1 MTPRG
6 YHPWVLTSAPA
17 PVTSPAPAGPAA
29 SHPVGARWAPVILL
43 AATLLTYHKIAF
55 GPGVPGGYDT
65 QTYFFAYRLAVANAL
80 RAGAFPLWDS
90 HIFLGA
96 PLFANVQA
104 AVLYPPNV
112 IYLFWSTPQA
122 IAASL
127 LLHVWWACWGMAI
140 LCRRTFG
147 VSWVAAVVGG
157 AMFGLGGF
165 MSAQAGHVNQVD
177 TAAWL
182 PWLLLCLDLAWQ
194 RRSGAFAALA
204 ALVLAVQFLAGH
216 TQESYFILCVVLAW
230 GIWRTAQQR
239 RSRSALVA
247 IGISGVIAL
256 AGGGALA
263 GVQLLPTLELTGQSI
278 RRSGLTIFEASS
290 FSLRPDQLLI
300 ELLPGFARQPDSSE
314 HVAYVGVIGLL
325 LALIGVVAARR
336 RPGLPLLAI
345 LVVLPLALA
354 FGQYD
359 PLWKLAFHVVP
370 GFSSFRVPARWL
382 YVTTFGLAA
391 LGSIG
396 MDLLW
401 HHRATYQPR
410 VIRAAALAVALFG
423 LGGASLIAL
432 GRLTPPVPVE
442 PLLITAGFLA
452 ALVLTTTTAQLPSA
466 ARGASPI
473 GSLPN
478 ELPSPSSPNQGDR
491 RSRQSHQPRP
501 PSPPRRGGQGVR
513 FILPAG
519 AILELVVAASWLD
532 LNAPIPPQ
540 VYSNERQSVTYL
552 QGHRGDGRLLSIAE
566 DTYNPGDA
574 ATLERLATAETGPG
588 SAYRTLVATKFADIL
603 TPNLSLAYNL
613 DSVDGYD
620 GGILP
625 LANYVALKQLILPSC
640 AICANP
646 DAILR
651 EELAAPPP
659 TRWLQLLGVGDV
671 INDRIHDFNNAG
683 TAYDL
688 TNTLRVPPGGSV
700 NVGRFA
706 PAPATAVG
714 IVGDITGADPPTGTP
729 VARVSLTDT
738 TGRTTDAILIAGVN
752 IAPLLGHPTVQPNTA
767 LRQPPDGHAY
777 LATVALPERPWPATI
792 HVTSLLPTGEVEIR
806 AISLRDALTQSDSTV
821 TLSASGA
828 LTRVFSGD
836 VNIYHV
842 AGAAS
847 PAFLALRTQTAA
859 DDTQAATV
867 LRNPRFPLLQRAVLS
882 YPDIGPHLSLFTRA
896 LRRLDGILQ
905 GDPRLL
911 PAPPV
916 ATARHADAGIVRQG
930 NRLQADVTSDGTAY
944 LVLKQAW
951 YPGWRASVDGRRVPI
966 YRADLALQAVA
977 VPPGRHT
984 VVVDYQPATPLVG
997 AAVSLAGLVFLLTVA
1012 LLARRTF
1019 WRDGA
1024 GTSRG

>member
-1 MTPRG
+1 M
-6 YHPWVLTSAPA
+6 
-17 PVTSPAPAGPAA
+17 
-29 SHPVGARWAPVILL
+29 ILL

-65 QTYFFAYRLAVANAL
+65 QTYFFAYRQAVAASL
-80 RAGAFPLWDS
+80 RAGVFPLWDS

-112 IYLFWSTPQA
+112 MYLFWSTPQA

-127 LLHVWWACWGMAI
+127 VLHVWWACWGMAI
-140 LCRRTFG
+140 LCRHTFG

-157 AMFGLGGF
+157 AMFGLSGF

-182 PWLLLCLDLAWQ
+182 PWLLLCLDVAWQ
-194 RRSGAFAALA
+194 RRSGAGAALA

-230 GIWRTAQQR
+230 GIWRAVQQR
-239 RSRSALVA
+239 GWRSPLFA
-247 IGISGVIAL
+247 IGITGAIAL
-256 AGGGALA
+256 VGGGALA
-263 GVQLLPTLELTGQSI
+263 AAQLLPTLELTGQSI
-278 RRSGLTIFEASS
+278 RRSGLTIGEASS
-290 FSLRPDQLLI
+290 FSLRPDQLII
-300 ELLPGFARQPDSSE
+300 ELLPGFAHQPDSSE

-325 LALIGVVAARR
+325 LALIGAVAARR
-336 RPGLPLLAI
+336 RPGVPLLLF

-359 PLWKLAFHVVP
+359 PLWRFAFHVVP

-391 LGSIG
+391 LGAIG

-401 HHRATYQPR
+401 VYRPTYQPWP
-410 VIRAAALAVALFG
+410 IRAAAMAVAIAALAVTA
-423 LGGASLIAL
+423 IVAL
-432 GRLTPPVPVE
+432 GYLAPPAPVE
-442 PLLITAGFLA
+442 PLLTAAGFLA
-452 ALVLTTTTAQLPSA
+452 LLLFTTTTA
-466 ARGASPI
+466 R
-473 GSLPN
+473 
-478 ELPSPSSPNQGDR
+478 LPSPAQG
-491 RSRQSHQPRP
+491 
-501 PSPPRRGGQGVR
+501 PSPARVLANELRSPSPRRGEGQRVR
-513 FILPAG
+513 FPPRLDQWWDPGRVGVKSFLPA
-519 AILELVVAASWLD
+519 AAVLELVVAASWLE

-540 VYSNERQSVTYL
+540 VYSNERQSVAYL
-552 QGHRGDGRLLSIAE
+552 QGHRNDGRVLSIAG
-566 DTYNPGDA
+566 DGYSPGDA
-574 ATLERLATAETGPG
+574 AMLQRLASATTGPA

-613 DSVDGYD
+613 DSIDGYD

-659 TRWLQLLGVGDV
+659 TRWLQLLGVGDI
-671 INDRIHDFNNAG
+671 INDRIHDFNYGGA
-683 TAYDL
+683 AYDL
-688 TNTLRVPPGGSV
+688 TNTLQVPPGGSTSA
-700 NVGRFA
+700 GRFA
-706 PAPATAVG
+706 PAPATTVG
-714 IVGDITGADPPTGTP
+714 IVSDITGANPAAGAP

-738 TGRTTDAILIAGVN
+738 TGRTTDEILIAGAN
-752 IAPLLGHPTVQPNTA
+752 TASLLGSPSVQPNTT

-777 LATVALPERPWPATI
+777 LATVALPERPWLATI
-792 HVTSLLPTGEVEIR
+792 HIASLLPAGDVEIR
-806 AISLRDALTQSDSTV
+806 AISLHDALTQSDTTV
-821 TLSASGA
+821 TLSSSGA
-828 LTRVFSGD
+828 LTRVLSGD

-842 AGAAS
+842 SGAAS
-847 PAFLALRTQTAA
+847 PAFLALRTVVTG
-859 DDTQAATV
+859 DDTQVATL
-867 LRNPRFPLLQRAVLS
+867 LRNPQFPLLQQAVLS
-882 YPDIGPHLSLFTRA
+882 YPNIGPRLSLPTRA
-896 LRRLDGILQ
+896 LRRLDAMLQ

-911 PAPPV
+911 PAPSP
-916 ATARHADAGIVRQG
+916 ATAQHASASIVRQG
-930 NRLQADVTSDGTAY
+930 DRLQADVTADGTAY

-951 YPGWRASVDGRRVPI
+951 YPGWRATIDGQRVPI

-977 VPPGRHT
+977 VPVGRHT
-984 VVVDYQPATPLVG
+984 VVVDYQPASVLVG
-997 AAVSLAGLVFLLTVA
+997 AVVSVAGLIVLLAVA

-1019 WRDGA
+1019 WRDVG
-1024 GTSRG
+1024 GTSRGQPAGGVLS

>member
-1 MTPRG
+1 
-6 YHPWVLTSAPA
+6 
-17 PVTSPAPAGPAA
+17 
-29 SHPVGARWAPVILL
+29 LL

-55 GPGVPGGYDT
+55 GAGVPGGYDT
-65 QTYFFAYRLAVANAL
+65 QTYFFAYRQAVANAL
-80 RAGAFPLWDS
+80 RAGVFPLWNS

-127 LLHVWWACWGMAI
+127 VLHVWWACWGMAI

-194 RRSGAFAALA
+194 RRSGAFAVLA
-204 ALVLAVQFLAGH
+204 ALVLAAQFLAGH

-230 GIWRTAQQR
+230 GAWRLLQQR
-239 RSRSALVA
+239 RSWSSLGTIVFAGA
-247 IGISGVIAL
+247 AAL
-256 AGGGALA
+256 AGGGAVA
-263 GVQLLPTLELTGQSI
+263 AVQLLPTLELTGQSI

-290 FSLRPDQLLI
+290 FSLRPDQLFI
-300 ELLPGFARQPDSSE
+300 ELLPGFVHQPDSSE

-325 LALIGVVAARR
+325 LALIGAVAARR
-336 RPGLPLLAI
+336 RPGIPLLAI
-345 LVVLPLALA
+345 LVILPLALA

-401 HHRATYQPR
+401 EHRTTYQPSI
-410 VIRAAALAVALFG
+410 IRATALALALAG
-423 LGGASLIAL
+423 LGCASIIAL
-432 GRLTPPVPVE
+432 GRLAPPAPLE
-442 PLLITAGFLA
+442 PLLTAVGFLA
-452 ALVLTTTTAQLPSA
+452 LLLLTTTNRPPSA
-466 ARGASPI
+466 APGAWPSGPAANEIGSPSPAHQSGLPLRPSPGRRGA
-473 GSLPN
+473 
-478 ELPSPSSPNQGDR
+478 QR
-491 RSRQSHQPRP
+491 
-501 PSPPRRGGQGVR
+501 VR
-513 FILPAG
+513 FLLPAA

-540 VYSNERQSVTYL
+540 VYSNERQSVAYL
-552 QGHRGDGRLLSIAE
+552 QGHRNDGRVLSIAG
-566 DTYNPGDA
+566 DGYNPSDA
-574 ATLERLATAETGPG
+574 ATLQQVATATTGSG

-603 TPNLSLAYNL
+603 TPNLSLAYDL
-613 DSVDGYD
+613 DSIDGYD

-625 LANYVALKQLILPSC
+625 LAGYVALKQLILPSC
-640 AICANP
+640 AICSNP

-671 INDRIHDFNNAG
+671 INDRIHDFNDG
-683 TAYDL
+683 GVAYDL
-688 TNTLRVPPGGSV
+688 TNTLQIPPGGATG
-700 NVGRFA
+700 VGAFA
-706 PAPATAVG
+706 PAPATTVG
-714 IVGDITGADPPTGTP
+714 IVSDINGADPPTGTP
-729 VARVSLTDT
+729 VARLSLTDT
-738 TGRTTDAILIAGVN
+738 AGRTTDAILVAGVN
-752 IAPLLGHPTVQPNTA
+752 TAQLLGSATVRPNTT

-777 LATVALPERPWPATI
+777 LATVALPERPWLATI
-792 HVTSLLPTGEVEIR
+792 HVASLLPAGDVEIR
-806 AISLRDALTQSDSTV
+806 AISLRDALTQSDTTV

-842 AGAAS
+842 SGAAS
-847 PAFLALRTQTAA
+847 PAFLALQTRITG
-859 DDTQAATV
+859 DDSQAAAL
-867 LRNPRFPLLQRAVLS
+867 LRDPQFPLLQQAVVS
-882 YPDIGPHLSLFTRA
+882 YPDVGPRLSLPTRA
-896 LRRLDGILQ
+896 LRRLDALLQ

-911 PAPPV
+911 PSPPN
-916 ATARHADAGIVRQG
+916 ATARHASASIVRQG
-930 NRLQADVTSDGTAY
+930 NRLQADVTSDGDVY

-951 YPGWRASVDGRRVPI
+951 YPGWRATVDGRRVPI

-977 VPPGRHT
+977 VPAGRHT
-984 VVVDYQPATPLVG
+984 VIVDYRPASVLVG
-997 AAVSLAGLVFLLTVA
+997 AAVSVAGLVFLLVVA
-1012 LLARRTF
+1012 LLARRTI
-1019 WRDGA
+1019 WRDGQESRPPQAA
-1024 GTSRG
+1024 GDVLS